1 MCPRNMKN
9 VQFSA
14 LALDVDVFGAASRI
28 YPVLVWDEDGATLI
42 DAGYPGTF
50 AQLRAAVEREIRS
63 FGRVDRVVLTHQ
75 DWDHIGTVPDIIQA
89 LKGQVQILAHTAEKP
104 YLEGVIPHCK
114 LTPQWIAARIQALP
128 APMRENAAE
137 VFANLPRFQVSHAL
151 QDGEVLP
158 VHGGIEVI
166 HVPGHTPGNVC
177 LYVRSK
183 RLLIAGDQLRVVDGA
198 LVGPAAEHT
207 PDMVAARESLKKL
220 LKYDIESVACYH
232 GGVYTANAAARIS
245 ELAM

>member
-1 MCPRNMKN
+1 MRN
-9 VQFSA
+9 VHFSA

-28 YPVLVWDEDGATLI
+28 YPVLVWDEDGATLV
-42 DAGYPGTF
+42 DAGYPGIF

-63 FGRVDRVVLTHQ
+63 FGRVRRVVLTHQ
-75 DWDHIGTVPDIIQA
+75 DWDHTGAVPDIIRA

-104 YLEGVIPHCK
+104 YLEGTIPHYK
-114 LTPQWIAARIQALP
+114 LTPQRIATRIQSLP
-128 APMRENAAE
+128 APMREKAAE

-151 QDGEVLP
+151 KDGEVLP
-158 VHGGIEVI
+158 VHGGVEVI

-177 LYVRSK
+177 LYVRSR
-183 RLLIAGDQLRVVDGA
+183 RLLIAGDQLRVVDGE

-207 PDMVAARESLKKL
+207 PDMAAARESLKKL
-220 LKYDIESVACYH
+220 LRYDIESVVCYH
-232 GGVYTANAAARIS
+232 GGVYAANAMARVT